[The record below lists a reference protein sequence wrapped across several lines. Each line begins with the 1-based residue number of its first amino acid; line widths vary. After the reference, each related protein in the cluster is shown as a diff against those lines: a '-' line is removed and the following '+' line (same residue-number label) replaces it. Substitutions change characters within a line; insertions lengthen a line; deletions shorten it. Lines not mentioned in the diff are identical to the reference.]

1 MKPFALALLLTAA
14 LAQGAWA
21 AEPLTLEGAIAR
33 ALSTHPDALIAD
45 TRQTAAEL
53 AVADAQSQRFSLS
66 TEVSAL
72 SRTSQAG
79 LLGQGALP
87 PSTSQQSVNGN
98 VSLTVPI
105 FTGFKL
111 SNGIA
116 SAEHQRDAA
125 SAQRLQ
131 ARQDLAIQVTR
142 AFWQLRKAELTEEI
156 QQVAIDQTERT
167 LKLTRAGYALGRQ
180 TSSDVD
186 RVEVGVLNARNEQL
200 RLEGETLQ
208 ARTEL
213 ATLVGMPA
221 DAVSLDGA
229 SAALAAAIALP
240 SRERVDRLLDQRP
253 DIQASQAR
261 LEAAQASLAA
271 AQGDRWPQLSL
282 ITSYQHG
289 NNPYDP
295 TLGARGFSSSVSGTW
310 DARLAASFNL
320 FDGGKIQ
327 RAIARSEGE
336 VREARATLEK
346 ARRDARLQAEK
357 ALIRLKSAR
366 DRLELTGKSTAIADK
381 TLKWV
386 ETRYQQGYASQVEV
400 NDSLG
405 SLVTSR
411 TQRVQALIDAQ
422 LARAELERA
431 LGAL

>member
-1 MKPFALALLLTAA
+1 MKRFALAALLTCSLAPSA
-14 LAQGAWA
+14 LAA
-21 AEPLTLEGAIAR
+21 APLTLQAAIAR
-33 ALSTHPDALIAD
+33 ALETHPDAQIAD
-45 TRQTAAEL
+45 TRQTASEL
-53 AVADAQSQRFSLS
+53 AVADAQSQHFSLS
-66 TEVSAL
+66 TDVSAL
-72 SRTSQAG
+72 SRYSQAG
-79 LLGQGALP
+79 LLGQGAMP
-87 PSTSQQSVNGN
+87 KAMDQQSINGN
-98 VSLTVPI
+98 VSLTVPL

-111 SNGIA
+111 TNAIA

-125 SAQRLQ
+125 VAQRLQ
-131 ARQDLAIQVTR
+131 TRQELAIQVTR
-142 AFWQLRKAELTEEI
+142 AFWQLRQAELTEEI
-156 QQVAIDQTERT
+156 QQEAIAQTERT
-167 LKLTRAGYALGRQ
+167 LKLTRAGYSLGRQ
-180 TSSDVD
+180 TTSDVD
-186 RVEVGVLNARNEQL
+186 RAEVSVLNAMNEQL
-200 RLEGETLQ
+200 RLQGETLQ

-213 ATLVGMPA
+213 AALLGLPA
-221 DAVSLDGA
+221 DELAVDGAMAALKASLD
-229 SAALAAAIALP
+229 LP
-240 SRERVDRLLDQRP
+240 SRERVERLLLKRP
-253 DIQASQAR
+253 DIQAAEAR
-261 LEAAQASLAA
+261 LQSVQASLAA
-271 AQGDRWPQLSL
+271 AGGDRWPQLSL
-282 ITSYQHG
+282 ITTYQHG

-327 RAIARSEGE
+327 RGIARSEGE

-346 ARRDARLQAEK
+346 TRRDARVQAEK

-366 DRLELTGKSTAIADK
+366 DRLALTDKSTLIADK

-422 LARAELERA
+422 LARAELARA

>member
-1 MKPFALALLLTAA
+1 MKRFALTALLIAA
-14 LAQGAWA
+14 LSPSAHA
-21 AEPLTLEGAIAR
+21 ATSLTLNEAIAK
-33 ALSTHPDALIAD
+33 ALATHPDALIAD
-45 TRQTAAEL
+45 NREEAAEL
-53 AVADAQSQRFSLS
+53 AVADAQSQRFTLS
-66 TEVSAL
+66 TDVSAL

-79 LLGQGALP
+79 LLGQGPLP
-87 PSTSQQSVNGN
+87 QTTNQQSINGN
-98 VSLTVPI
+98 VSLTVPL

-111 SNGIA
+111 TNAVA
-116 SAEHQRDAA
+116 SAQHQRDAA
-125 SAQRLQ
+125 SSSR
-131 ARQDLAIQVTR
+131 RQTRQELTIQVTR
-142 AFWQLRKAELTEEI
+142 AFWQLRQAELVEEI
-156 QQVAIDQTERT
+156 QQEAIAQTERT

-180 TSSDVD
+180 TTSDVD
-186 RVEVGVLNARNEQL
+186 RVEVSVLNAKNEQL
-200 RLEGETLQ
+200 RLQGETLQ

-213 ATLVGMPA
+213 ATLVGTSA
-221 DAVSLDGA
+221 DSLSIDGA
-229 SAALAAAIALP
+229 SVTLTTAIALP
-240 SRERVDRLLDQRP
+240 SRERVERLLDQRP
-253 DIQASQAR
+253 DVQAAAAR
-261 LEAAQASLAA
+261 LQAAEASLAA
-271 AQGDRWPQLSL
+271 AGGDRWPQLSL
-282 ITSYQHG
+282 ITTYQHG

-320 FDGGKIQ
+320 FDGGKIH
-327 RAIARSEGE
+327 RAIARAEGE
-336 VREARATLEK
+336 VREARATHEK

-366 DRLELTGKSTAIADK
+366 DRLELTDKSTAIAGK

-431 LGAL
+431 LGTL